1 MGPSYHPSLF
11 IKCNDITVISYHII
25 FIYEHDDT
33 TFVSIITVTTVN
45 TINIDNYIDNSNYNS
60 ILIDSKYNKILCE
73 IYWIM
78 CDGLCQA

>member
-33 TFVSIITVTTVN
+33 TFVSIITVTT
-45 TINIDNYIDNSNYNS
+45 INIDNYVDNNNYNS
-60 ILIDSKYNKILCE
+60 ILTDSKYIL
-73 IYWIM
+73 
-78 CDGLCQA
+78 